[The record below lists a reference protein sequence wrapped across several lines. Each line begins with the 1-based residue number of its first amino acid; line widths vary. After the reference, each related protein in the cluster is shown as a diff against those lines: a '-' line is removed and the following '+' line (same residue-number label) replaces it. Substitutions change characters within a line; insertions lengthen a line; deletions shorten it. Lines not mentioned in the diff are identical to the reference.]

1 MVVTC
6 FFVICTFGAI
16 KYKQPE
22 RHMDERDNEGKNPS
36 CLLSQTCHQ
45 KETRRLYREGEFA
58 KVLVKTSRSHAMKLI
73 LVVNRLLSFLRLLS
87 LLLSPDKFSKKS
99 FLYHSCFFSTCN
111 QILSPSESED
121 VPVEDWHQ
129 YEHVEGD

>member
-16 KYKQPE
+16 KFKQPE

-45 KETRRLYREGEFA
+45 KETRRLYGEDE
-58 KVLVKTSRSHAMKLI
+58 L
-73 LVVNRLLSFLRLLS
+73 
-87 LLLSPDKFSKKS
+87 KKS
-99 FLYHSCFFSTCN
+99 VGQNLEKSCNEVDLGCE
-111 QILSPSESED
+111 QVALLPSPPFTPAES
-121 VPVEDWHQ
+121 
-129 YEHVEGD
+129 